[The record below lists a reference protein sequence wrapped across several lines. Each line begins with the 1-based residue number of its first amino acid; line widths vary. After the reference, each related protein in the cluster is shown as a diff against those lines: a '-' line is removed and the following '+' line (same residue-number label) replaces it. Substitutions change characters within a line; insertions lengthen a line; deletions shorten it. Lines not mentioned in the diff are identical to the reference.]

1 MPDPCGAARAL
12 IVWLDADRLR
22 QQLLEPLVAKYFG
35 AGDESEYLVS
45 IVQRDSRVGCRLR
58 VGEGRGGR

>member
-1 MPDPCGAARAL
+1 MVPDPAGTARAV

-35 AGDESEYLVS
+35 AGDASEYLVS
-45 IVQRDSRVGCRLR
+45 DRAARAAVDA
-58 VGEGRGGR
+58 